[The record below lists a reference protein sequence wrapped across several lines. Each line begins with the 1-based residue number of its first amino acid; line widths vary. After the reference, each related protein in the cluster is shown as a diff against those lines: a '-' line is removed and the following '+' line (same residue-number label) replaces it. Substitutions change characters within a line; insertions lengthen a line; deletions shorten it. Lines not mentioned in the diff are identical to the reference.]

1 MITKGR
7 LTKAAPFMY
16 TLPEP
21 PACCYIHYIDRAN
34 SQPETPAMCSTLVLS
49 PLSPSDMQ
57 NELLLKYC
65 C

>member
-1 MITKGR
+1 
-7 LTKAAPFMY
+7 MY

-21 PACCYIHYIDRAN
+21 PAFYYIHYIDRAN
-34 SQPETPAMCSTLVLS
+34 SQPETPAMSSTLVLS
-49 PLSPSDMQ
+49 PPWPSDMQ